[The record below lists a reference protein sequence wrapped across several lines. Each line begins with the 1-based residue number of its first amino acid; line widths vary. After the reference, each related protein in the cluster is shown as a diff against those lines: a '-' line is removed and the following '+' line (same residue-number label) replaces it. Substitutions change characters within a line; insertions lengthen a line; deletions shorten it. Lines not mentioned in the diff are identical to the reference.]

1 MLPLLL
7 ALFLGAAPAAP
18 QAPVQPLRLAGQ
30 ALGRSME
37 VEVRDL
43 PRAAAEA
50 AIRAAFAEAAEMEK
64 LADPVRPEGG
74 LAVLNAAAGKGPQP
88 VDARLLA
95 ALDRAWNFCLW
106 SEGAHGPLGRGL
118 YALWGLR
125 AEAPEPPAPERVDE
139 ARALAACGLVNL
151 DKTKGAVA
159 LATGAGLD
167 LWGFAEG
174 AAVDRTVEILRQQGV
189 SNGFV
194 RIGAVYRAFGPGPAG
209 KGWPVRLPEV
219 PGLEEPPGL
228 VLLRDRSLA
237 VAAQSDHPGGTAGRA
252 AYLNQ
257 RSGRP
262 AQGVLTAITVT
273 ELAADAQGLAVS
285 MLIIG
290 PREGQLR
297 LGSLRP
303 RPSVLWF
310 LGTGTGAPLHVDYR
324 WSDVSRGRK

>member
-7 ALFLGAAPAAP
+7 ALFLGAAPADP

-30 ALGRSME
+30 AFGRPME

-50 AIRAAFAEAAEMEK
+50 AIRRAFAEAAEMEK
-64 LADPVRPEGG
+64 LADPVRPDGG
-74 LAVLNAAAGKGPQP
+74 LAALSAAAGKGPQP

-125 AEAPEPPAPERVDE
+125 AEIPEPPAPERVDE
-139 ARALAACGLVNL
+139 ARALAACGLLSL
-151 DKTKGAVA
+151 DKTKSAAALGA
-159 LATGAGLD
+159 GAGLD

-194 RIGAVYRAFGPGPAG
+194 RIGGVYRVFGPGPAG

-219 PGLEEPPGL
+219 PGLEEPPGV
-228 VLLRDRSLA
+228 VLLRDRALA
-237 VAAQSDHPGGTAGRA
+237 VAARSDHPQGSAGRA
-252 AYLNQ
+252 GYLNQ
-257 RSGRP
+257 RNGRP
-262 AQGVLTAITVT
+262 AEGVLAVFTVT
-273 ELAADAQGLAVS
+273 ELAADAQGLATS
-285 MLIIG
+285 LLIVG

-310 LGTGTGAPLHVDYR
+310 LGTGAGAPLHVDYR